1 MKTNDTIAA
10 ICSGLGGAVAVIR
23 ISGKNALSIG
33 NHVWK
38 GTQALKHDNARQ
50 LRLGKCFA
58 SSIKNGDPAMAVFM
72 PHPDS
77 YTGEDVVEIHC
88 HGGTLISR
96 KTLESILKAG
106 ARPAE
111 PGEFTY
117 RAFMNNKMDLT
128 QAEAVADIISAH
140 SDMALN
146 IAERQAAGILG
157 RKIQKIR
164 SGLITILSESESR
177 LDFGEE
183 NLDWTAPGILIH
195 KIKKNLSEVKNLLK
209 SKTEGAILREGI
221 RIVIAGRPNVGK
233 SSLLNLLLGYD
244 RAIVTTIPGTTR
256 DTLEEFTTVRN
267 IPVKLIDTAGIREAD
282 NIIEGKGIERSFAS
296 IKQAQIILWLL
307 DAGADIDKECDTM
320 ERHLPHKKNAIAVWN
335 KIDLAGKKRKLPDTK
350 FPTVRISVEKQ
361 TAIEN
366 LLDNIE
372 KAVWGYPHSEEP
384 EIAVSARHVSLL
396 EEVIDALPGAIENL
410 LSEHWEL
417 ASVHLRSAIS
427 ALGAITGEDANP
439 DILEEIFSRFCIGK

>member
-1 MKTNDTIAA
+1 MNTNDTIAA

-50 LRLGKCFA
+50 LRLGKCF
-58 SSIKNGDPAMAVFM
+58 SSNMKTGDPAMAVFM

-77 YTGEDVVEIHC
+77 YTGEDVFEIHC

-96 KTLESILKAG
+96 KTLESVLKAG
-106 ARPAE
+106 ARHAE

-140 SDMALN
+140 SNMALN

-164 SGLITILSESESR
+164 AGLISILSECESR

-183 NLDWTAPGILIH
+183 NLDWTPSRILIH
-195 KIKKNLSEVKNLLK
+195 RIKKALSEVKSLLE
-209 SKTEGAILREGI
+209 SKTEGIVLREGI

-256 DTLEEFTTVRN
+256 DTLEEFTTIRN
-267 IPVKLIDTAGIREAD
+267 IPVKLTDTAGIREAD

-320 ERHLPHKKNAIAVWN
+320 KKHLHNKKNAIAVWN
-335 KIDLAGKKRKLPDTK
+335 KIDIAVKKSKLPDTK

-361 TAIEN
+361 TGIEN

-372 KAVWGYPHSEEP
+372 KAVWGYPHMEEP
-384 EIAVSARHVSLL
+384 EIAVSSRHVSLL
-396 EEVIDALPGAIENL
+396 EEVLDALPGAIGNL

-417 ASVHLRSAIS
+417 TSVHLRSAIS
-427 ALGAITGEDANP
+427 ALGTITGETANP